1 MSFLRRPIIVKCGTE
16 ALYATPMATSEAWP
30 YAAQDAFGQVAAQV
44 AFVEK
49 SGVPVVIVSSG
60 AVREEQRSRRS
71 YSFVSRL
78 TSGER
83 AGIVA
88 VAGVEGDTI
97 RRFVKGDHVGTM
109 IGDSVQ
115 FY

>member
-1 MSFLRRPIIVKCGTE
+1 MSFLRRPIIVKCGRE
-16 ALYATPMATSEAWP
+16 ALYATPMTTNEVWP
-30 YAAQDAFGQVAAQV
+30 YVAQDAFGQIAAQV
-44 AFVEK
+44 AFAEK
-49 SGVPVVIVSSG
+49 IGIPVVLVSSG
-60 AVREEQRSRRS
+60 AVTEGQQSHRS